1 MIVQVEAFLS
11 SLESGSGYSKST
23 RQAYSSDLSR
33 FMGYL
38 WETLERRPVIDDFNI
53 TLIAG
58 FIEYEQILEMKPSTL
73 NRRQATLKRFANF
86 LIENCLIDINPVAEI
101 QSMAGGIKVNPGQKA
116 KIKYLTP
123 FEIDL
128 LKMTMKATQNS
139 RAVRDLVIFEL
150 LLETG
155 RSITDL
161 VGLDLSDIDLRAKS
175 VRFSKS
181 DSNDAWLTIQNSV
194 SGLNRYLEEGRPE
207 LSQSLNEPAL
217 FVSQLGGRISRQG
230 IWQVFRKWGILAGLV
245 KELTPRLIRHTAVN
259 NMVSSGHSLT
269 EIQRKLGHRNLLST
283 KALVRRLKSIE

>member
-101 QSMAGGIKVNPGQKA
+101 QSMSGGIKVNPGQKA